1 MKRTPMVTTATTGTR
16 SALLGYV
23 SLFTSFGTL
32 LCCALPSLL
41 VLVGLGATVAS
52 FLSALPW
59 LVTLSHH
66 KNWVFLVSG
75 LLIAGNFVYTY
86 VFAPRLR
93 DQGEACPVDS
103 AEACES
109 AGTASRVLL
118 WTSAAIY
125 SIGVFSAYLLGPL
138 LMRFG

>member
-52 FLSALPW
+52 FLSSVPW
-59 LVTLSHH
+59 LVTLSLH
-66 KNWVFLVSG
+66 KTFVFAVSG
-75 LLIAGNFVYTY
+75 VLIGMNFVYVY
-86 VFAPRLR
+86 IIAPKLST
-93 DQGEACPVDS
+93 QSAACPPDDPS
-103 AEACES
+103 ACEV
-109 AGTASRVLL
+109 ASR
-118 WTSAAIY
+118 TSRI
-125 SIGVFSAYLLGPL
+125 
-138 LMRFG
+138 